1 MNKPTRFQVSLFVIA
16 VLAMVALAVREWHN
30 YTVGFFLDDGM
41 YVVLADALAQRANYG
56 WYFMPESLQST
67 HLPFGFP
74 LLLAPLLLIL
84 PGQYDFLRVVS
95 LTASVLNLNL
105 IFWGWRRFAPGFSYW
120 WAIVLVALLALSP
133 LTILFSRVVLS
144 EAPFLMWCLLAIFFS
159 ERIASKPNRWD
170 AAAFGIASVG
180 LVFTR
185 TIGWFILFAL
195 VVYLILKLR
204 ATVWRSLAIA
214 AAAFF
219 ILSGIL
225 VAGTSLQMRDF
236 FPSGYLQILSE
247 GVVIKKTSVNSAGD
261 AAPTQTAGIG
271 SIPSSY
277 LRIVWNGIWVHL
289 DFLDWLPS
297 QIEKDVGTF
306 LEENSLN
313 ALRVVPSLLVLAL
326 LVYGFIR
333 WYLASGLTAFWLV
346 APMYLVVILF
356 WAWEGSRF
364 FYPVQPQIVFALLTA
379 GFSILGVVTRAFSNP
394 IVLRTASTVVLL
406 SLIMTVQV
414 LIDLRSGSWFV
425 PRETRG
431 GDVEWISK
439 ETPENAV
446 VMTTRPTTYYLY
458 VKRQFVPLPTSR
470 DEEQDLA
477 QRIRQW
483 NVDYV
488 ITTDPAHPMY
498 VLKSS
503 TSNSSK
509 QLHAR
514 TAELVERGVLVRR
527 YMLKDVDESI
537 FQVDNGQFAQE
548 P

>member
-1 MNKPTRFQVSLFVIA
+1 MNKPTRFQVSLFLIA
-16 VLAMVALAVREWHN
+16 VLAMVALALREWHN

-204 ATVWRSLAIA
+204 ATVWRSLVIA

-247 GVVIKKTSVNSAGD
+247 GVVLKTSVNSAGD
-261 AAPTQTAGIG
+261 AAPTQTASID

-313 ALRVVPSLLVLAL
+313 ALRVVPSLMVLAL

-394 IVLRTASTVVLL
+394 IVLRTASNVVLL

-458 VKRQFVPLPTSR
+458 VKRQFVNLSLPTI
-470 DEEQDLA
+470 DEENL
-477 QRIRQW
+477 IRLIRTY

-488 ITTDPAHPMY
+488 IGPVLDHPLQVTSSYNSSGGKRLRATISQLAKRGIFVSRY
-498 VLKSS
+498 VL
-503 TSNSSK
+503 
-509 QLHAR
+509 
-514 TAELVERGVLVRR
+514 G
-527 YMLKDVDESI
+527 DVDEVI
-537 FQVDNGQFAQE
+537 FQVDKRKLALE
-548 P
+548 KP